1 MFRATLKSALGHKL
15 RLALTTVSVVLGV
28 AFVVGTLVLTDTI
41 NSTFDRLFA
50 DANRNTAVNVRAH
63 SEFSS
68 NQNTGDQR
76 EPVPAALLD
85 TVRAVPGVRE
95 AVGNVEGYAQVVNP
109 TTNKVIGGQGAPG
122 LGEVWTDSSLTPLR
136 LIAGRGPKAADEV
149 AIDANTASDGGIKV
163 GDTITVLLKGPPQRQ
178 RVVGVFKFGSTG
190 NLAGATITAFAPGS
204 AQRLLGT
211 PGTYTSIDLA
221 ASPGVSQVELRDRV
235 RAVLPAGYEAITGK
249 QLSAE
254 SSNSIKSALKFLNV
268 FLLVFAAISLFVGS
282 FIIFNTFTMLVAQRS
297 KEMALL
303 RALGASRRQVTLSVL
318 GESLLVGLVASTVG
332 LAAGLGVAKLLQLLF
347 KAFGADIPATGLTVA
362 VRTPI
367 WAYLLGVGVTMAAA
381 YLPARHAARIPPM
394 AALRDD
400 VALPGATL
408 RRRAIVG
415 AVLVAAGAGL
425 LIAGLAGT
433 SGQPVALVG
442 VGAMGVF
449 LGVTA
454 LSPYISQP
462 VVRIVGA
469 PVARVSY
476 AGRLARDNALRN
488 PRRTAATA
496 SALMVG
502 LALVAAMTVMSA
514 SIKQSSN
521 EVIDRSLG
529 ADFVLTTSS
538 FTPFSRT
545 VAERLNGAP
554 GVAAVSSFRLGAAKI
569 GGSTTQLTGT
579 QPATVQRTVQLDMI
593 AGSADSMTD
602 GALLIDAKT
611 AKNKHWTVGQRL
623 PVVFGKTGRTSLRI
637 GGIFKDNQLIGS
649 YLVSTA
655 TFEKNFTDSLDSV
668 VAVTAAPNAPVAQVR
683 KTVEAAAALSPN
695 ISVKDQAEFKADQRK
710 QINQILGFVLVL
722 LALAVLIAALGIVNT
737 LALSVF
743 ERTHEIGLLRAVGM
757 SRRQLRRMVRLESV
771 IIAVFGAVLGV
782 AVGMGFGWALVKALA
797 DQGVRTLVIPWTSL
811 ALYIVLAAVIGVLA
825 AVLPA
830 RRAARQD
837 VLAAIATS

>member
-41 NSTFDRLFA
+41 NATFDRLFA
-50 DANRNTAVNVRAH
+50 DANRNTAVNVRAY
-63 SEFSS
+63 SEFTSA
-68 NQNTGDQR
+68 QNNGDQR
-76 EPVPAALLD
+76 EPVPASLLA

-95 AVGNVEGYAQVVNP
+95 ALGNVEGYAQVVNP
-109 TTNKVIGGQGAPG
+109 TTNKVLGGQGAPG
-122 LGEVWTDSSLTPLR
+122 LGEVWTDSSLSPLR
-136 LIAGRGPKAADEV
+136 LTTGRGPQAAGEV
-149 AIDANTASDGGIKV
+149 AIDATAAADGNIKV
-163 GDTITVLLKGPPQRQ
+163 GDVITVLLKGPPQRQ
-178 RVVGVFKFGSTG
+178 RVVGVFTFGSTG
-190 NLAGATITAFAPGS
+190 NLAGATITAFDPVS

-211 PGTYTSIDLA
+211 PGSYTSIDLA
-221 ASPGVSQVELRDRV
+221 SASGVSQVELRDRV
-235 RAVLPAGYEAITGK
+235 RQVLPAGYEAITGK
-249 QLSAE
+249 ELSAE
-254 SSNSIKSALKFLNV
+254 SSNSIKSALKFLNI

-282 FIIFNTFTMLVAQRS
+282 FIIFNTFTMLVAQRA

-303 RALGASRRQVTLSVL
+303 RALGASRKQVTRSVL
-318 GESLLVGLVASTVG
+318 GESLLVGLVASTIG

-347 KAFGADIPATGLTVA
+347 KAFGADIPANGLTVA
-362 VRTPI
+362 LHTPV
-367 WAYLLGVGVTMAAA
+367 WAYILGIGVTMAAA
-381 YLPARHAARIPPM
+381 YQPARLAARIPPM

-400 VALPGATL
+400 VALPSASL
-408 RRRAIVG
+408 RRRAIIG
-415 AVLVAAGAGL
+415 TLLVAAGIGL
-425 LIAGLAGT
+425 LIAGLAGA
-433 SGQPVALVG
+433 SGQPAALVG
-442 VGAMGVF
+442 LGAMAVF
-449 LGVTA
+449 LGVAA
-454 LSPYISQP
+454 LSPYISRP
-462 VVRIVGA
+462 IVGLVGA
-469 PVARVSY
+469 PIARASY

-496 SALMVG
+496 SALMIG
-502 LALVAAMTVMSA
+502 LALVSAMTVMSA

-545 VAERLNGAP
+545 VAERLDGAP

-569 GGSTTQLTGT
+569 DGATVQLTGT
-579 QPATVQRTVQLDMI
+579 EPDTVQRTVALDLL
-593 AGSADSMTD
+593 AGSSDSMSD
-602 GALLIDAKT
+602 GALLIDDKT
-611 AKNKHWTVGQRL
+611 AKTKNWTVGQRL
-623 PVVFGKTGRTSLRI
+623 PVVFGKTGRTSLQV
-637 GGIFKDNQLIGS
+637 GGIFKENQLIGS

-655 TFEKNFTDSLDSV
+655 TFAKNFAESLDSV
-668 VAVTAAPNAPVAQVR
+668 VAVTAQPNVPVAQVR

-743 ERTHEIGLLRAVGM
+743 ERTREIGLLRAVGM
-757 SRRQLRRMVRLESV
+757 SRRQLRRMVRLEAV
-771 IIAVFGAVLGV
+771 IISVFGAVLGV
-782 AVGMGFGWALVKALA
+782 VVGVGFGWALVKALA
-797 DQGVRTLVIPWTSL
+797 DQGVRTLVIPWPSL

-837 VLAAIATS
+837 VLAAIATT